1 MSDLENT
8 FDKAAGKVKETA
20 GDVSG
25 DKDLEAEGKVQN
37 AEGKAKDVLENASEK
52 IKGAAEDA
60 AAGSRSGR
68 SRRTHLAATRASE
81 FTSHFPNKVAPGGPL
96 RFDRACAC

>member
-52 IKGAAEDA
+52 RMPLLALALWPIAQ
-60 AAGSRSGR
+60 
-68 SRRTHLAATRASE
+68 RTHLAATRASE

>member
-60 AAGSRSGR
+60 AAGARA
-68 SRRTHLAATRASE
+68 LA
-81 FTSHFPNKVAPGGPL
+81 
-96 RFDRACAC
+96 DRAKDALSGDKGE